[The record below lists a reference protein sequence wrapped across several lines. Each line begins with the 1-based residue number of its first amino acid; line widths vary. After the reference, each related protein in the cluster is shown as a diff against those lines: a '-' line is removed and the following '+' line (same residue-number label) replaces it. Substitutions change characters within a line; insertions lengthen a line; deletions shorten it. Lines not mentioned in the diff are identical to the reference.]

1 VIEGIFVAPTTGAV
15 QASISSTGTLVY
27 APVRPQDR
35 KTRLVA
41 FDLEGKEQPLSDFL
55 PMLFSELAL
64 APDGRRVAV
73 RVANANDDIHFFDI
87 GRSSLTRF
95 TYESGDEENP
105 VWSPDGKRLADLAQ
119 HGATPQIFW
128 KTVEGNSTPERIQD
142 SRYSQRPYSFSPDGR
157 YLAYSELHP
166 QTMSALWTVRL
177 ERGSPPRAEPFL
189 RTAFSEDVPVFSP
202 NGHWIAYQSD
212 ESGRLEVYVAQF
224 PGAAIKRQISTDGGA
239 QPMWAPDG
247 KRLFFLNGKQVM
259 YADLNIQDMQPG
271 RPRKLF
277 EIPFHMPFLLAGI
290 GGRTGAV
297 FPDGKRLLFVE
308 ESDPPDV
315 RELVVVLNWFE
326 QLRRK
331 IR

>member
-1 VIEGIFVAPTTGAV
+1 
-15 QASISSTGTLVY
+15 
-27 APVRPQDR
+27 
-35 KTRLVA
+35 
-41 FDLEGKEQPLSDFL
+41 
-55 PMLFSELAL
+55 
-64 APDGRRVAV
+64 
-73 RVANANDDIHFFDI
+73 
-87 GRSSLTRF
+87 
-95 TYESGDEENP
+95 
-105 VWSPDGKRLADLAQ
+105 
-119 HGATPQIFW
+119 
-128 KTVEGNSTPERIQD
+128 
-142 SRYSQRPYSFSPDGR
+142 
-157 YLAYSELHP
+157 
-166 QTMSALWTVRL
+166 
-177 ERGSPPRAEPFL
+177 
-189 RTAFSEDVPVFSP
+189 
-202 NGHWIAYQSD
+202 
-212 ESGRLEVYVAQF
+212 
-224 PGAAIKRQISTDGGA
+224 
-239 QPMWAPDG
+239 MWAPDG